1 MIVPHNKKILLHW
14 GGHACLEFSGSTY
27 CVLYLY
33 DYLYKGSKKVQVNF
47 NVPIPQELHP
57 KDEQGHYIRGR
68 KLNSMECMWRG
79 LGYHTYPATNPKVFT
94 LKVQLQDYV
103 ENFCKSRKLTSMW
116 IYMNRP
122 IDLHGLRYSEFF
134 QQFIMT
140 KNRPTNNERQWFQ
153 LTSLG
158 YDYGGAI
165 YIRARQDIEN
175 VIIRLNIVMM
185 GMGELYYLR
194 LILMNKPI
202 LSYKDARTVNGML
215 LC

>member
-1 MIVPHNKKILLHW
+1 
-14 GGHACLEFSGSTY
+14 
-27 CVLYLY
+27 
-33 DYLYKGSKKVQVNF
+33 
-47 NVPIPQELHP
+47 
-57 KDEQGHYIRGR
+57 
-68 KLNSMECMWRG
+68 MECMWRG